1 MQNIIERLKD
11 SQELN
16 KVRSILFDI
25 MLTIELI
32 VVFLD
37 KSDFHFAYESYVF
50 RVTFLISCL
59 IILLGIT
66 KYDIREYAITLVL
79 MAIALITY
87 RSSGRND
94 MIRCLTFIAA
104 CKGLDI
110 RSKLKLF
117 FYENLIGSAILII
130 LSVTGIFGKVMVQ
143 HADGQMLYVFGFG
156 NANGFHCMFMMI
168 LFLGIYI
175 YSERLKWYHYLALFI
190 LNIIVYKLTSC
201 ETAFALVAL
210 GLICFYMVKGVAI
223 KGRKLGE
230 AGWIYI
236 AGIAT
241 FLFAI
246 GFSVWAAIVSK
257 YTWMPW
263 FKKVQFIDKLLTGR
277 IMNLYWN
284 WDAHPGAIES
294 WKLFA
299 GSDTDYYFDM
309 GWCRLAY
316 WYGIIPAVCVIVLL
330 LILYIDC
337 MNKRDGYLL
346 VILTCLGIYT
356 IVEAHI
362 VSVYI
367 GRNYILLFLGACIYS
382 IFDKRDGEKVR

>member
-1 MQNIIERLKD
+1 MPNIIERFRD
-11 SQELN
+11 SRELN
-16 KVRSILFDI
+16 KVRSLLFDI
-25 MLTIELI
+25 MLTIEMI

-50 RVTFLISCL
+50 RVTFLMACL
-59 IILLGIT
+59 VILLGI
-66 KYDIREYAITLVL
+66 KEYNVREYVMTVVL
-79 MAIALITY
+79 MVVAVITY

-94 MIRCLTFIAA
+94 MIRFLAFIAA

-110 RSKLKLF
+110 KNKLKLF
-117 FYENLIGSAILII
+117 FYENLVGSAILIL
-130 LSVTGIFGKVMVQ
+130 LSVTGIFGKVMTE
-143 HADGQMLYVFGFG
+143 HATGQMLYVFGFG

-190 LNIIVYKLTSC
+190 LNIIIYKLTSC

-382 IFDKRDGEKVR
+382 IFDKRDWEKVR

>member
-1 MQNIIERLKD
+1 MTNIIGRFRD
-11 SQELN
+11 SRELN
-16 KVRSILFDI
+16 KVRSLLFDI
-25 MLTIELI
+25 MLTIEMI

-50 RVTFLISCL
+50 RVTFLMACL
-59 IILLGIT
+59 VILLGI
-66 KYDIREYAITLVL
+66 KEYNVKEYIMTFVL
-79 MAIALITY
+79 MVVAAITY

-94 MIRCLTFIAA
+94 MIRCLAFIAA

-110 RSKLKLF
+110 RNKLKIF
-117 FYENLIGSAILII
+117 FYENLAGSAILIL
-130 LSVTGIFGKVMVQ
+130 LSVTGIFGKVMAEHVN
-143 HADGQMLYVFGFG
+143 GQMLYVFGFG

-210 GLICFYMVKGVAI
+210 GLICFYMVKGVKI
-223 KGRKLGE
+223 KGRELGE

-241 FLFAI
+241 FLFSV

-316 WYGIIPAVCVIVLL
+316 WYGIIPALCVIVLL
-330 LILYIDC
+330 LIVYIDC

-346 VILTCLGIYT
+346 VILTCLSIYT